1 MEENKNLYRFEIKAS
16 KVKSFFDFWKELG
29 EAHTEYTNK
38 DIGRKYGNNNNIK
51 EIMTYFYHNNENC
64 YDTTSKVTGEIN
76 YMFDRNL
83 FRRTGN
89 KLINTYIKDKPSV
102 KFDNEG
108 KTKFHSLFISVQYES
123 KYPPTNEFRLLP
135 FSYKNLEYVPSKNKI
150 VYTYMDEDFPTK
162 SLTYYNNRINDFNDI
177 PILHIRDKE
186 KIKIID
192 EMIKEIKP
200 YFM

>member
-1 MEENKNLYRFEIKAS
+1 MRENKNLYRFEIKAS

-38 DIGRKYGNNNNIK
+38 DIVRKYGNNNIK
-51 EIMTYFYHNNENC
+51 EIMTYFYYNNENC
-64 YDTTSKVTGEIN
+64 YDSQFKVTSEIN
-76 YMFDRNL
+76 YMFDRDL
-83 FRRTGN
+83 FRKIGN

-162 SLTYYNNRINDFNDI
+162 NLTYYNNRINGFNDI

-200 YFM
+200 YFI